1 MAPAAPI
8 EPELI
13 SARDRA
19 AWRRWLERNH
29 ERTTGV
35 WLELH
40 KKGSRSASVTYEE
53 AVLEALCFGWIDS
66 KPNKLDEERY
76 KLWMAPRKPRSV
88 WSAINKRR
96 VEELTAAGSMAP
108 SGLTAVETAKA
119 NGSWKALEASDALLV
134 SEDLSAALAA
144 VPDARSNFDGFP
156 PGVRKQILVWINS
169 ATRPGTRAKR
179 VEETARLA
187 GENIRANQWRP

>member
-156 PGVRKQILVWINS
+156 PGVRKQILEWINS
-169 ATRPGTRAKR
+169 AKRPGTRAKR

>member
-119 NGSWKALEASDALLV
+119 NGSWKALEASDGLLV

-156 PGVRKQILVWINS
+156 PGVRKQILEWINS
-169 ATRPGTRAKR
+169 AKRPGTRAKR

>member
-13 SARDRA
+13 TARDRA

-76 KLWMAPRKPRSV
+76 KLWMAPRKSRSV

-156 PGVRKQILVWINS
+156 PGVRKQILEWINS
-169 ATRPGTRAKR
+169 AKRPGTRAKR